1 MASLVLALPV
11 HTFALGIFTPATVHQ
26 GIRREDTTYQNHS
39 FIIQNSCLVCWTCML
54 WISEC
59 SIYSARIALFLKFI
73 FKGAGLWILKKLS
86 LNNFLSLS
94 TAYNCMCYS
103 SNGNY
108 NSFKYQARSTNTPLL
123 LHIKK
128 YEFRKKALTHYIS
141 NMLKIWR
148 KLTKWTFIGTLH
160 SPSPSWIDTHGSRI
174 FMIFFNWIFCVCNSL
189 SGFIPP
195 LHRLGYWRLANSPIS
210 PYICQGLKGNVRR
223 SFSNQN
229 VYI

>member
-1 MASLVLALPV
+1 MN
-11 HTFALGIFTPATVHQ
+11 FKK
-26 GIRREDTTYQNHS
+26 
-39 FIIQNSCLVCWTCML
+39 IILEQ
-54 WISEC
+54 
-59 SIYSARIALFLKFI
+59 
-73 FKGAGLWILKKLS
+73 
-86 LNNFLSLS
+86 FLSLS

-108 NSFKYQARSTNTPLL
+108 DSFKYQARSTNTLLL
-123 LHIKK
+123 LHIKKK

-148 KLTKWTFIGTLH
+148 KLTKWTFISTCTPPPPPGSIPMDLGYSWFFLIEFFLCNTL
-160 SPSPSWIDTHGSRI
+160 SR
-174 FMIFFNWIFCVCNSL
+174 
-189 SGFIPP
+189 FIPP

-210 PYICQGLKGNVRR
+210 PYICHGLKGNVKR